1 MTTVRHILIALVA
14 VAASCGLTALAT
26 PATVWAST
34 APQLGPLNPA
44 FVEALHDPQVALGL
58 GRLPSPVEVSVSRKA
73 GARAARAMLPARYSL
88 VEAGL
93 VTRPVKDQG
102 ADATCWAFANV
113 AALESAILKRQG
125 RSTDLSE
132 NDLVRRS
139 GFWSTRTQ
147 RYAWGGYDFMAVAYF
162 ARWAGPVRETDDPYG
177 RYRAP
182 TPKRG
187 KTVRHVQG
195 VVMIPGRRSSLD
207 NDLIK
212 GLVMENGALSVG
224 MCWDDAAF
232 DTAVDDEGT
241 HSTHYL
247 PEEREENHGVAVVGW
262 DDAYPAERFQ
272 GMYGPPPAPGAF
284 LVRNSWGADWGS
296 DGYLWVSYYD
306 AAFARDMG
314 LGTWGGCTSYAAVA
328 DIGDYS
334 RNYGHDKL
342 GVTGRVGYPDGGP
355 VWAANRF
362 TAASRRPI
370 RAVGFYTLSSDTP
383 YEVWAGRGLKQLT
396 RRAKGVSALPGYTT
410 VRLRTPLKVVKGRT
424 FVVAIRLA
432 SPDGSYPLAVERGR
446 RIPLGNSRVVF
457 AATGASRG
465 QSYVGAK
472 RWRLKD
478 LTLSLPRTNVC
489 LKAFAD

>member
-1 MTTVRHILIALVA
+1 MAGTRGRSQRYRAALL
-14 VAASCGLTALAT
+14 AALFLS
-26 PATVWAST
+26 
-34 APQLGPLNPA
+34 
-44 FVEALHDPQVALGL
+44 ALGVVAPPAAGAAPWTGRTFPKKYDLRAL
-58 GRLPSPVEVSVSRKA
+58 GRVTRVGKQANHSTCWIFSALGSLESCLLP
-73 GARAARAMLPARYSL
+73 GARL
-88 VEAGL
+88 
-93 VTRPVKDQG
+93 
-102 ADATCWAFANV
+102 
-113 AALESAILKRQG
+113 
-125 RSTDLSE
+125 DLSE
-132 NDLVRRS
+132 NHMANLQGSRLRFE
-139 GFWSTRTQ
+139 GRAPSTIST
-147 RYAWGGYDFMAVAYF
+147 AYV
-162 ARWAGPVRETDDPYG
+162 ARWAGPVLERDDRYPRPGASREG
-177 RYRAP
+177 LRA
-182 TPKRG
+182 
-187 KTVRHVQG
+187 VRHVQE
-195 VVMIPGRRSSLD
+195 VLFLPPRKSPRANAAIKWAVMEHGAVDAVMAYVR
-207 NDLIK
+207 NDL
-212 GLVMENGALSVG
+212 NRATGAYYSR
-224 MCWDDAAF
+224 
-232 DTAVDDEGT
+232 DTELDHHVCI
-241 HSTHYL
+241 
-247 PEEREENHGVAVVGW
+247 VGW

-383 YEVWAGRGLKQLT
+383 YEVWAGPSLKQLT

-410 VRLRTPLKVVKGRT
+410 VRLRTPLKVVKGRK